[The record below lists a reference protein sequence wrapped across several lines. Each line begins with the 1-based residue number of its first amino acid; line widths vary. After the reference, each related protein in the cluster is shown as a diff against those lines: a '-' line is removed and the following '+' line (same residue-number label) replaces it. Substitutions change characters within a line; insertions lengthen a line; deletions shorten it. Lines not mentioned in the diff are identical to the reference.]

1 MKIGSKLLK
10 LTVKAMFWCKGGA
23 GMTIQLNGRTVELP
37 EDVKNVDT
45 LLKHYNLENRIV
57 IVELNNEIA
66 DKSKYTE
73 LPIADGDKVEMIH
86 FVGGG

>member
-1 MKIGSKLLK
+1 
-10 LTVKAMFWCKGGA
+10 
-23 GMTIQLNGRTVELP
+23 MTIQLNGRTVELP

>member
-1 MKIGSKLLK
+1 
-10 LTVKAMFWCKGGA
+10 
-23 GMTIQLNGRTVELP
+23 MTIQLNGRTVELP

-73 LPIADGDKVEMIH
+73 LPIAHGDKVEMIH